1 MKHNSFKRSP
11 VQYNLI
17 IGGVTETFQALKDR
31 YKPWIKV
38 MDNNKARVPPG
49 GRPVLIGKAG
59 FGLVFNKF
67 IPGNIAD
74 GTFFGDVFF
83 DVAADG
89 TEIIEY
95 LFR

>member
-38 MDNNKARVPPG
+38 MDNKKSTSPWRAARAY
-49 GRPVLIGKAG
+49 R
-59 FGLVFNKF
+59 
-67 IPGNIAD
+67 
-74 GTFFGDVFF
+74 
-83 DVAADG
+83 
-89 TEIIEY
+89 
-95 LFR
+95 